1 MQIKKSVRYFIE
13 FSYNGKN
20 YCGWQS
26 QPHML
31 SIQQVLEKTLSTL
44 FRESISLVGAGRT
57 DAGVHSKQMFAHF
70 DINQIIEDDFVKKIN
85 SFLPKDIAIHHFHK
99 VKDDAHARFDATE
112 RTYEYYINFQ
122 KNPFL
127 YEFSYYLYQKLDV
140 SLLNEACEILKQY
153 SDFQCFSKTKTD
165 VKTYICDIKNAFW
178 EEKDNQLIFTITA
191 DRFLRNMVRAIVG
204 TMLNIGTKKINLTDF
219 RAIIESKNRGLAG
232 FSVPANALFLVE
244 VKYPSEIFIN

>member
-1 MQIKKSVRYFIE
+1 MRYFIE

-31 SIQQVLEKTLSTL
+31 SVQEVLEQALSTL
-44 FRESISLVGAGRT
+44 FRVPISLVGAGRT

-70 DINQIIEDDFVKKIN
+70 DFDQIIDDNFIKKIN
-85 SFLPKDIAIHHFHK
+85 SFLPKDIAVYHFHK
-99 VKDDAHARFDATE
+99 VKDNAHARFDAIQ
-112 RTYEYYINFQ
+112 RTYEYYINYE
-122 KNPFL
+122 KDPFL
-127 YEFSYYLYQKLDV
+127 YEFSYYQYQKLDI
-140 SLLNEACEILKQY
+140 LLMNNACQILKQY

-165 VKTYICDIKNAFW
+165 VKTYICEIKNAFW
-178 EEKDNQLIFTITA
+178 IERANQLIFTITA

-219 RAIIESKNRGLAG
+219 KAIIESKNRGQAG
-232 FSVPANALFLVE
+232 FSVPANALFLTE